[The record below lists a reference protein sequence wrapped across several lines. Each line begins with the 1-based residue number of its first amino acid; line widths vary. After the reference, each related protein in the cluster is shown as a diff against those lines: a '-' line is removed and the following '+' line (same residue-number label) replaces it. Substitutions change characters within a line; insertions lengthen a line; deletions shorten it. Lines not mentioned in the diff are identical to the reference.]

1 LQKECWNMKR
11 KYYLR
16 GLGFGILITVF
27 VFVFTNH
34 SGLSDEEIIKRA
46 GELGYV
52 KAEEQTSPSIGL
64 KDLLETET
72 PVPTKKPEATPTE
85 IPEVSITPEVSPTEI
100 PVATE
105 EPEPTIQPTPTAT
118 ATPTPT
124 EAPEVSV
131 LTVTIVVEPGNTA
144 MAVCDKIE
152 AAGILQDGTKLRDY
166 LVAHNLA
173 DYINVGSYTL
183 SDNMSLEEIAHMITG
198 R

>member
-1 LQKECWNMKR
+1 MQKECWNMKR

-16 GLGFGILITVF
+16 GLGFGILITALVF
-27 VFVFTNH
+27 VFANT
-34 SGLSDEEIIKRA
+34 SELSDEEIIKRA

-52 KAEEQTSPSIGL
+52 KAEEQTTPSIGL
-64 KDLLETET
+64 KDLLDTET

-85 IPEVSITPEVSPTEI
+85 IPEVSITPEAMPTEL
-100 PVATE
+100 PTPTE
-105 EPEPTIQPTPTAT
+105 ALEPTTPPTPTAT
-118 ATPTPT
+118 AIPTPT
-124 EAPEVSV
+124 EVPEVSV
-131 LTVTIVVEPGNTA
+131 LTVTIVIEPGNTA

-183 SDNMSLEEIAHMITG
+183 SDTMSLEDIAHIITG